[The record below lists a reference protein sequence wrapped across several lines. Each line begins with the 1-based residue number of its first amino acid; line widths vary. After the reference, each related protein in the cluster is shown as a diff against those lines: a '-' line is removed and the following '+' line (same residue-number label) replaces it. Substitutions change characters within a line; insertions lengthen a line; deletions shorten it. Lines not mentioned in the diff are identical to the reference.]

1 MKIFETGFLRL
12 FVHDSY
18 KSLFDNL
25 YNIRGIAN
33 IYDCIFMKQS
43 SSTKFAKISSHE
55 KYHLLI
61 LHTLILSMR
70 PLELSGLV
78 SDCSF

>member
-33 IYDCIFMKQS
+33 ICDCIYFHEAE
-43 SSTKFAKISSHE
+43 FIYKICKNIIPRKIPPIDTAYPDL
-55 KYHLLI
+55 KYAAARI
-61 LHTLILSMR
+61 VWT
-70 PLELSGLV
+70 G
-78 SDCSF
+78 